1 MNIDFII
8 FISLM
13 VIGYTAGSI
22 AERRHFKSLT
32 RREDATLR
40 QPVVTFDEGYE
51 LPSGAKY
58 RRAALVSGSAVVS
71 IDYFKRFLA
80 SLRFLVGG
88 RVGAYESLLDRAR
101 REAILRMKYQA
112 GGASIIMGMR
122 VETSTIGGR
131 RKNNKGLGSVE
142 AVAYGTAVWVDEVS
156 PQIT

>member
-1 MNIDFII
+1 MNLDFII

-13 VIGYTAGSI
+13 VLGYTAGSL
-22 AERRHFKSLT
+22 AERGHFKSLI
-32 RREDATLR
+32 RREDATMK
-40 QPVVTFDEGYE
+40 QPVVTFEDGYE
-51 LPSGAKY
+51 LPAGAKF
-58 RRAALVSGSAVVS
+58 RKSTLVSGSVVIS

-112 GGASIIMGMR
+112 GGADIILGMR

-142 AVAYGTAVWVDEVS
+142 AVAYGTAVWVDEIS